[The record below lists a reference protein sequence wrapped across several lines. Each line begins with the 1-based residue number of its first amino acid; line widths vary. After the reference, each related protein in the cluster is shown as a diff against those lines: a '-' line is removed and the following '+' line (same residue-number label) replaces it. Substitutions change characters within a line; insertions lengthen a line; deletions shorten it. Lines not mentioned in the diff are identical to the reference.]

1 MNSKT
6 VLITGGSGYVGL
18 KLVQKLSKFKNLKII
33 ATYHKNKPDLIKKN
47 LKWVNLNILK
57 DNIDYTIFKE
67 VDYLYHLAWN
77 GLDDFSDVIHLTN
90 ILPKHK
96 KFLKKLISINPSLKK
111 IIVIGTCLEY
121 GSIYRGKLKE
131 NLKPIPDISYGIAKY
146 KLYLFLKKLKNDYNF
161 KLDWCRL
168 FYVYGGDGIRNS
180 LWKSLITKKK
190 LNIKQPGTIRDFI
203 HVNKIALILIK
214 IAFDNRQFDILNVC
228 SGKNWTIKRLI
239 KNWIRVYKLPIK
251 VNFDESDI
259 KIFENF
265 WGDTSKLN
273 TIK

>member
-18 KLVQKLSKFKNLKII
+18 KLVQKISKFKNLKII

-96 KFLKKLISINPSLKK
+96 KFLKKSISINRSLKK

-121 GSIYRGKLKE
+121 GKRNGQLKE
-131 NLKPIPDISYGIAKY
+131 NMRSYPSLPYAKAKLK
-146 KLYLFLKKLKNDYNF
+146 LLMFLKSYKKKKKFNLTW
-161 KLDWCRL
+161 LRL
-168 FYVYGGDGIRNS
+168 FYNYGINS
-180 LWKSLITKKK
+180 KKK
-190 LNIKQPGTIRDFI
+190 YFI
-203 HVNKIALILIK
+203 
-214 IAFDNRQFDILNVC
+214 
-228 SGKNWTIKRLI
+228 
-239 KNWIRVYKLPIK
+239 
-251 VNFDESDI
+251 
-259 KIFENF
+259 
-265 WGDTSKLN
+265 
-273 TIK
+273 